1 MVNIA
6 IILGLAAQIL
16 RSRNLIINIDMPQ
29 IQTKRRNPIDLIL
42 TQWLIGSLQERNP
55 IKAVGGCEKFLSF
68 FLTNH

>member
-42 TQWLIGSLQERNP
+42 TQ
-55 IKAVGGCEKFLSF
+55 
-68 FLTNH
+68 